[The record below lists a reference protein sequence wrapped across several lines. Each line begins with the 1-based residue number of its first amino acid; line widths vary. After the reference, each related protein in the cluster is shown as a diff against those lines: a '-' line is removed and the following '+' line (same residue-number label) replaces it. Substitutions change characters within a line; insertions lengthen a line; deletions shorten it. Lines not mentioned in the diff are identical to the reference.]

1 MQDLCHWHNQQASHY
16 QFTPALAP
24 ARVAQTNARFYALR
38 NSHND
43 VLACMAL
50 WNQQPFKQV
59 VAQTYRAPL
68 AQLLPLYNLLA
79 RLMRRVEL
87 PQMGRAFNHSF
98 MAFFACARDVGLP
111 QVLAL
116 VEDALARC
124 ATPVLTL
131 GLQAQHPYLPALLR
145 HFKPLHYRTRIYAVH
160 FEEPPAL
167 DGRMAQPEVA
177 TL

>member
-1 MQDLCHWHNQQASHY
+1 MYDQTSTYEPDANEHGSRLDPVLARSWLLVNGA
-16 QFTPALAP
+16 QFDRFAP
-24 ARVAQTNARFYALR
+24 ATRSSADIVIIDIDERSLQAQGHWPWRR
-38 NSHND
+38 D
-43 VLACMAL
+43 
-50 WNQQPFKQV
+50 
-59 VAQTYRAPL
+59 
-68 AQLLPLYNLLA
+68 LLA